1 MVVFFFKIDSDY
13 VYSLFMT
20 LENALKICC
29 FSQAGLSQNMEHS
42 VTVSSPVQKPLAKYF
57 QYSWVGVYRM
67 QKKKSKKY

>member
-1 MVVFFFKIDSDY
+1 
-13 VYSLFMT
+13 MT